1 MSDLDARIAEALN
14 EEDREILSQYDEEG
28 LFAQVWGLFSGKMG
42 WLAAIMIVIGIVVT
56 FIGLYATWKFITV
69 DDTVA
74 MIRWGGLAWALFT
87 TQIMLK
93 LWSWMRM
100 GDNRVIR
107 EVKRLELQIA
117 RTKLEK

>member
-1 MSDLDARIAEALN
+1 MSDLDERIAEALS

-28 LFAQVWGLFSGKMG
+28 LFDQLRGLFSGKMG
-42 WLAAIMIVIGIVVT
+42 WMAAIMIVVGIIVT
-56 FIGLYATWKFITV
+56 FVGIYAAWKFLTV
-69 DDTVA
+69 DDTTA
-74 MIRWGGLAWALFT
+74 MIRWGGLAWSLFT

-107 EVKRLELQIA
+107 EIKRLELQIA
-117 RTKLEK
+117 RTQFDK